1 MLGLASIDLWH
12 FVFRGPGRSRLV
24 LAPGFGA
31 SMLALSLLSG
41 GCARPETSRPVED
54 TETSGRISIATS
66 TDLHE
71 LVAGEAEAFRSLYPQ
86 SVLEVGEP
94 RPSGQ
99 VISELLAGRADVAVV
114 GRDLEQEERDMAQ
127 KGGIELEGHRVA
139 QDGLCVVVHAG
150 NTVRNVTIGE
160 LRRIWS
166 AEVREWSALG
176 GPSQR
181 IVPVLPPLHADL
193 ARAFAQ
199 VVMNGELMKAA
210 TLMEV
215 SDSAVA
221 QRVARTPGA
230 IGVVPLRLASFAGLR
245 ALHVSPLEGL
255 PYIEPDM
262 ESVHDSTYPLQ
273 YFIHVYVRTR
283 RPRLAGGFV
292 TYVASQPGQERVL
305 ASGRIPTSVPL
316 RFVRR
321 SPMLGSH

>member
-1 MLGLASIDLWH
+1 MFGLASIDLRH

-24 LAPGFGA
+24 LAPGLGA
-31 SMLALSLLSG
+31 SMLALSVLSG

-66 TDLHE
+66 TDLFE
-71 LVAGEAEAFRSLYPQ
+71 LVAGEAEAFRSQYPQ
-86 SVLEVGEP
+86 ATLDVGEP

-114 GRDLEQEERDMAQ
+114 GRDLEQEERDMARS
-127 KGGIELEGHRVA
+127 GGIEIEGHRVA
-139 QDGLCVVVHAG
+139 KDGLCVVVHAS
-150 NTVRNVTIGE
+150 NPVRNVTLGE

-176 GPSQR
+176 GASQR

-193 ARAFAQ
+193 ARSFAQ
-199 VVMNGELMKAA
+199 LVMDGAPMKAA

-221 QRVARTPGA
+221 ARVTRTPGA
-230 IGVVPLRLASFAGLR
+230 IGVVPLRLATFEGLR
-245 ALHVSPLEGL
+245 ALHVSPLEGM
-255 PYIEPDM
+255 PYVEPDM
-262 ESVHDSTYPLQ
+262 ESVHDGQYPLHS
-273 YFIHVYVRTR
+273 FVHVYLRTR

-292 TYVASQPGQERVL
+292 TYVASQPGQERIL
-305 ASGRIPTSVPL
+305 ASGRLPTSVPL

>member
-1 MLGLASIDLWH
+1 
-12 FVFRGPGRSRLV
+12 
-24 LAPGFGA
+24 
-31 SMLALSLLSG
+31 MLALGFGVLVPALILLSG
-41 GCARPETSRPVED
+41 ACARPETSRPVED
-54 TETSGRISIATS
+54 TETSGRISIAAS
-66 TDLHE
+66 ADLHS
-71 LVAGEAEAFRSLYPQ
+71 LVVDEAEGFRSQYPEAA
-86 SVLEVGEP
+86 LDVGEP

-99 VISELLAGRADVAVV
+99 VFADVLAGRADVAVI
-114 GRDLEQEERDMAQ
+114 GRELEQEERDMAR

-139 QDGLCVVVHAG
+139 QDGLCVVVASG
-150 NTVRNVTIGE
+150 NPVQNVTLGE

-176 GPSQR
+176 GRSER

-193 ARAFAQ
+193 ARAFVQ
-199 VVMNGELMKAA
+199 LVMNGEPMRAA

-221 QRVARTPGA
+221 ARVARTPGA
-230 IGVVPLRLASFAGLR
+230 IGVVPLRLVQAEGLR
-245 ALHVSPLEGL
+245 ALHIAPLEGM
-255 PYIEPDM
+255 PYVEPDM
-262 ESVHDSTYPLQ
+262 ESVHEGRYPLH
-273 YFIHVYVRTR
+273 YYVHVYVRTQ

-305 ASGRIPTSVPL
+305 ASGRLPTSVPL

>member
-1 MLGLASIDLWH
+1 MHGPRSIDLRH
-12 FVFRGPGRSRLV
+12 FVFRGPGRFRLV
-24 LAPGFGA
+24 LAPGLGVLLLAA
-31 SMLALSLLSG
+31 SLCSG

-54 TETSGRISIATS
+54 TETSGRISIAAS
-66 TDLHE
+66 SDLHE
-71 LVAGEAEAFRSLYPQ
+71 LVAGEAEAFRSQYPQ
-86 SVLEVGEP
+86 AVLDLGEP

-99 VISELLAGRADVAVV
+99 VVAELLAGRVDVAVV
-114 GRDLEQEERDMAQ
+114 GRDLEQEERDMAR
-127 KGGIELEGHRVA
+127 KGGIEIEGHRVA
-139 QDGLCVVVHAG
+139 QDGLCIVVQAA
-150 NTVRNVTIGE
+150 NPVRNVTVGE

-166 AEVREWSALG
+166 SEVREWSALG

-199 VVMNGELMKAA
+199 AVMAGEPMKAA

-221 QRVARTPGA
+221 ARVARTPGA
-230 IGVVPLRLASFAGLR
+230 IGVVPLRLATAEGLR
-245 ALHVSPLEGL
+245 ALGVSPLEGM
-255 PYIEPDM
+255 PYVEPDM
-262 ESVHDSTYPLQ
+262 ESVHDGRYPLHH
-273 YFIHVYVRTR
+273 FVHVYVRTQ

-305 ASGRIPTSVPL
+305 ASGRLPTSVPL